1 MAAKSM
7 ENIAETIGIAF
18 DRYSGEATTLTV
30 CSAGPFIK
38 GILC

>member
-7 ENIAETIGIAF
+7 RNIIKTIGIAF
-18 DRYSGEATTLTV
+18 GRYPGEATTLTV